1 LTPRLSPLPALPRKG
16 GGWAPVTETKFAE
29 AELDVGADGSFS
41 GYASL
46 FGVADLSRDM
56 VVPGAFAKSIAERGP
71 GGIRMLF
78 QHDPATPIGTWREI
92 REDSRGLFVRGRL
105 TTEVA
110 RAREVLALMRAGAID
125 GLSIGFRTVRGRTD
139 AKTGVR
145 KLIEVDLWEISIVTF
160 PMLPTARISA
170 VKAIG
175 MAGLAQ
181 AMRRAAR
188 TMRAADSALPR
199 P

>member
-1 LTPRLSPLPALPRKG
+1 MRAARITAR
-16 GGWAPVTETKFAE
+16 ETKFAE
-29 AELDVGADGSFS
+29 AELDVGADGTFS

-46 FGVADLSRDM
+46 FGEPDLSRDM
-56 VVPGAFAKSIAERGP
+56 VVPGAFAKSIAARGP
-71 GGIRMLF
+71 AGIRMLF

-125 GLSIGFRTVRGRTD
+125 GLSIGFRTLRGRTD

-145 KLIEVDLWEISIVTF
+145 KLLEVDLWEISIVTF

-170 VKAIG
+170 VKG
-175 MAGLAQ
+175 MGAAGLAH

-188 TMRAADSALPR
+188 AMRT
-199 P
+199 